1 MGRKR
6 FNEAYKE
13 WRNRARKY
21 DRDSIVAKA
30 IDALGDA
37 PRDPMAELASAPWIT
52 LLLVKWACQDRYARG
67 RRLPTISRR
76 ELEDLRQR
84 LWKLP
89 ERVERDGRDGMPPR
103 LFMRQLIR
111 PQLGFQRDL
120 TKSFVREA
128 GLLAAQGEDY
138 PLRSLFRE
146 KTGFD
151 VVEFIDL
158 SFATYAA
165 VADGRRVITD
175 TWFSSLQPACPA
187 NVVSCF
193 RTAMGRTVPELVS
206 FCRSLPDAKR
216 KVASEFFE
224 FPALTRYPFL
234 RTEVGMTCWHPMVF
248 YRGLESFVHSVL
260 GEEGQ
265 TYMDR
270 FGRLFERHVLGEAR
284 RVPAPFFDEE
294 TLRGW
299 IADGSQVPD
308 GLLSFPGCNVFVE
321 SKAGLFGESVMAVGN
336 DEMFARKTR
345 AVTKAV
351 GQAWAASVSLR
362 RERRAP
368 RAVLDAEVDYLL
380 VVTNKELGASR
391 GRALADM
398 YPDGTLEYPDAEAER
413 LLPRDR
419 VYVLSIDDFERLAN
433 AAADETV
440 DLPGFLASCVEDDGD
455 PERALHL
462 FEQHLDRRAVARRFS
477 LVVEDAADASLSR
490 LEGVLGGASGM
501 AAG

>member
-21 DRDSIVAKA
+21 DRDSIVVEA
-30 IDALGDA
+30 IRALGDA
-37 PRDPMAELASAPWIT
+37 PHDPVGQLASAPWVT
-52 LLLVKWACQDRYARG
+52 LLLVKWACQDRYVDG
-67 RRLPTISRR
+67 RRLPAITRP
-76 ELEDLRQR
+76 ELEDLRQK
-84 LWKLP
+84 LWELP
-89 ERVERDGRDGMPPR
+89 DRVQRDGRDGMPPR

-111 PQLGFQRDL
+111 PQLGFQRRL
-120 TKSFVREA
+120 TKSFTREA
-128 GLLAAQGEDY
+128 ALLAAQGEDY
-138 PLRSLFRE
+138 PLRRLFRA

-158 SFATYAA
+158 SLGTFAAISE
-165 VADGRRVITD
+165 GRRVIPG
-175 TWFSSLQPACPA
+175 TWFSSLEPACPA
-187 NVVSCF
+187 NVVAGF
-193 RTAMGRTVPELVS
+193 RSAMGRTLPELVS

-216 KVASEFFE
+216 KVASECFE

-234 RTEVGMTCWHPMVF
+234 RTEGGMTCWHPMVF
-248 YRGLESFVHSVL
+248 YRGLESLVHSVL

-284 RVPAPFFDEE
+284 RVPAPFFGEE

-299 IADGSQVPD
+299 IAVGSQVPD

-321 SKAGLFGESVMAVGN
+321 SKAGLFDESVMVVGN

-345 AVTKAV
+345 AITKAV

-368 RAVLDAEVDYLL
+368 EAVLDAEVDYLL

-391 GRALADM
+391 GTVLAEM
-398 YPDGTLEYPDAEAER
+398 YPEGTLAYPNAEAER

-433 AAADETV
+433 AAADQAV

-455 PERALHL
+455 PETALHL
-462 FEQHLDRRAVARRFS
+462 FEQHLDRRGVAGRFS
-477 LVVEDAADASLSR
+477 RVVEDAVGASLAR
-490 LEGVLGGASGM
+490 LEGVLGEHQV
-501 AAG
+501 